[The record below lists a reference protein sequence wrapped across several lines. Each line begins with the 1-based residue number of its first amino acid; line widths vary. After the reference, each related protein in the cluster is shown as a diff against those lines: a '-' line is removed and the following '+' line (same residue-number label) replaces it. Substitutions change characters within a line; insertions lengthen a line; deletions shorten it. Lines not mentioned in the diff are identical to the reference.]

1 MTAST
6 PGGLYGSATG
16 AGTSPSDPE
25 GPPIDPAALERTI
38 ARLLTVGTY
47 VSIGLLV
54 IGLGLMFAAGI
65 DPLSGGPAL
74 DPRRLVPD
82 VLALRPAGFLW
93 LGLLAVVAT
102 PAARV
107 GASLVGFARAGER
120 PMVAVAGLILV
131 VIAVSVALAKG
142 LEG

>member
-16 AGTSPSDPE
+16 AGTPESDPE
-25 GPPIDPAALERTI
+25 GPPADPATLERTI

-47 VSIGLLV
+47 ASIGLLT
-54 IGLGLMFAAGI
+54 IGLGLMFASGI
-65 DPLSGGPAL
+65 DPLSGGPTL
-74 DPRRLVPD
+74 DPGRLVPD

-93 LGLLAVVAT
+93 LGLLVVVAT

-107 GASLVGFARAGER
+107 AASLVGFARAGER
-120 PMVAVAGLILV
+120 PMVAVAGLILI